1 MRKSR
6 KQFAFSG
13 LGWPRRGLALGVLV
27 PLLGLPSA
35 VAATTPTSAA
45 GLASADPTAVAARG
59 ICNSAKVPCHFS
71 TPSGNI
77 RCLWTPKPN
86 NVACVMLSNG
96 RAYRLR
102 STGKARAIQLK
113 LATRGQTL
121 ALNEQIVF
129 PGSYSCRDTRNTMI
143 CNQDFLTGAFTLA
156 AGHSHSS

>member
-13 LGWPRRGLALGVLV
+13 PLRPRPAFALGVLV
-27 PLLGLPSA
+27 ALLALPSS
-35 VAATTPTSAA
+35 VAATATASAA
-45 GLASADPTAVAARG
+45 GPTAVAARG
-59 ICNSAKVPCHFS
+59 ICNSAKAPCHFS

-86 NVACVMLSNG
+86 NVACVMLSNR

-102 STGKARAIQLK
+102 STGKAKAIQLK

-129 PGSYSCRDTRNTMI
+129 PGSYSCRDMRNTMI
-143 CNQDFLTGAFTLA
+143 CNQDFLAGAFTLA
-156 AGHSHSS
+156 PGHSHGS

>member
-1 MRKSR
+1 MHKSR
-6 KQFAFSG
+6 QLFGYSG
-13 LGWPRRGLALGVLV
+13 LARLRPASALGVLV
-27 PLLGLPSA
+27 ALLALPSP
-35 VAATTPTSAA
+35 VAATASTSA
-45 GLASADPTAVAARG
+45 GGPTAVAAHG

-86 NVACVMLSNG
+86 NVACVMLTNG

-102 STGKARAIQLK
+102 STGKAKAIQLK

-129 PGSYSCRDTRNTMI
+129 PGSYSCRDTRSTMV
-143 CNQDFLTGAFTLA
+143 CNQDFLAGAFTLA
-156 AGHSHSS
+156 PGHSHSS

>member
-1 MRKSR
+1 MRLFGKHFGSPGFLPGR
-6 KQFAFSG
+6 STAC
-13 LGWPRRGLALGVLV
+13 ALPVV
-27 PLLGLPSA
+27 A
-35 VAATTPTSAA
+35 VAAVSAFA
-45 GLASADPTAVAARG
+45 VAMPLAASASGAPSATASHG
-59 ICNSAKVPCHFS
+59 ICSSAKTPCHFS

-86 NVACVMLSNG
+86 NVACVMVSNG

-102 STGKARAIQLK
+102 STGKAKAIALK

-121 ALNEQIVF
+121 PRNQQLVF
-129 PGSYSCRDTRNTMI
+129 PGSFSCRDTRRTMI

>member
-1 MRKSR
+1 MCKSR

-13 LGWPRRGLALGVLV
+13 SQRSRRGLALGVLV
-27 PLLGLPSA
+27 ALLVLPSS
-35 VAATTPTSAA
+35 VAATASTSAGA
-45 GLASADPTAVAARG
+45 PTAVAARG
-59 ICNSAKVPCHFS
+59 ICNSAKAPCPFS

-86 NVACVMLSNG
+86 NVACVMLANG

-102 STGKARAIQLK
+102 STGKATAIQLK

-121 ALNEQIVF
+121 ALNEQLVF

-143 CNQDFLTGAFTLA
+143 CNQDFLAGAFTLA
-156 AGHSHSS
+156 PGHSHSS

>member
-6 KQFAFSG
+6 KQFAIPG
-13 LGWPRRGLALGVLV
+13 LLRRRRAFALSLLVALLAL
-27 PLLGLPSA
+27 PSS
-35 VAATTPTSAA
+35 VGATASAA
-45 GLASADPTAVAARG
+45 AGPTAVAARG

-86 NVACVMLSNG
+86 NVACVMLANG

-102 STGKARAIQLK
+102 STGKATAIQPK

-121 ALNEQIVF
+121 ALNEQLVF
-129 PGSYSCRDTRNTMI
+129 PGSYSCRDTRSTMI

-156 AGHSHSS
+156 PGHSHSS

>member
-6 KQFAFSG
+6 KLVGFSG
-13 LGWPRRGLALGVLV
+13 PLRPRRVFALGVLV
-27 PLLGLPSA
+27 ALLALPST
-35 VAATTPTSAA
+35 VAATAIATATATA
-45 GLASADPTAVAARG
+45 GAPTAIAARG

-102 STGKARAIQLK
+102 STGKATAIQLK

-121 ALNEQIVF
+121 ALNEQLVF
-129 PGSYSCRDTRNTMI
+129 PGSYSCRDTRSTMV

-156 AGHSHSS
+156 AGHSHIS

>member
-6 KQFAFSG
+6 KQFGYSGMLWPWRAFA
-13 LGWPRRGLALGVLV
+13 LGALASLLAL
-27 PLLGLPSA
+27 SSS
-35 VAATTPTSAA
+35 VAATATATAAAA
-45 GLASADPTAVAARG
+45 GPTAVAARG

-102 STGKARAIQLK
+102 STGKAQAIQLQ

-121 ALNEQIVF
+121 ALNEQLVF
-129 PGSYSCRDTRNTMI
+129 PGSYSCRDTRSTMV
-143 CNQDFLTGAFTLA
+143 CNQDFLAGAFTLA

>member
-6 KQFAFSG
+6 KQFGYSG
-13 LGWPRRGLALGVLV
+13 TPWLRRASSLGVLAA
-27 PLLGLPSA
+27 LLALPSA
-35 VAATTPTSAA
+35 VATTAPAVAA
-45 GLASADPTAVAARG
+45 GPTAVAARG
-59 ICNSAKVPCHFS
+59 ICNSAKAPCHFS

-96 RAYRLR
+96 RAYRLHP
-102 STGKARAIQLK
+102 TGKATAIQLK

-129 PGSYSCRDTRNTMI
+129 PGSYSCRDTRSTMI
-143 CNQDFLTGAFTLA
+143 CNQDFLAGAFTLA
-156 AGHSHSS
+156 PGHSRSS

>member
-1 MRKSR
+1 VVRKSG

-13 LGWPRRGLALGVLV
+13 PRWPRRAFALGVLIA
-27 PLLGLPSA
+27 LLALPSS
-35 VAATTPTSAA
+35 VAAIAPTPAT
-45 GLASADPTAVAARG
+45 GPTAVAARG
-59 ICNSAKVPCHFS
+59 ICNSAKAPCHFS

-86 NVACVMLSNG
+86 NVACVMLANG

-113 LATRGQTL
+113 LARRGQTL
-121 ALNEQIVF
+121 ALNEQLVF
-129 PGSYSCRDTRNTMI
+129 PGSYSCRDTRSTMI

-156 AGHSHSS
+156 PGHSHSS

>member
-1 MRKSR
+1 VRKSR

-13 LGWPRRGLALGVLV
+13 LLRPRPAFALGVLV
-27 PLLGLPSA
+27 ALLALPSS
-35 VAATTPTSAA
+35 VAATAT
-45 GLASADPTAVAARG
+45 ASAGGPTAVAARG
-59 ICNSAKVPCHFS
+59 ICNSAKAPCHFS

-86 NVACVMLSNG
+86 NVACVMLANG

-102 STGKARAIQLK
+102 STGKAKAIQLK

-129 PGSYSCRDTRNTMI
+129 PGSYSCRDTRRTMI
-143 CNQDFLTGAFTLA
+143 CNQDFLAGAFTLA
-156 AGHSHSS
+156 SGHSHSS